1 MRDDQAAEWRAQYWR
16 HQAGP
21 SDHCKHVHQVLLL
34 GRAQHHQPAHRY
46 HQGTANALKHPG
58 GDEGFQGRGHAAQQ
72 RRHGEQAD
80 GPGKYLSRSEAVGHP
95 ATERNEHRNCQQVGT
110 DADVQ
115 ADSAFT
121 EVTGHLRQGRGNH
134 GGVEVFHEEGD
145 SDQQGDAGGLAG
157 VLVAARLAKV
167 TGPFGW

>member
-1 MRDDQAAEWRAQYWR
+1 MRDDQATERRAQYGC

-21 SDHCKHVHQVLLL
+21 GDHRQHFHQVLLL
-34 GRAQHHQPAHRY
+34 GRAQHHQPPHRH
-46 HQGTANALKHPG
+46 HQGTANALKHSG

-80 GPGKYLSRSEAVGHP
+80 GPGKYLSRSETVGHP
-95 ATERNEHRNCQQVGT
+95 ATERNEYRNCQQIGT

-121 EVTGHLRQGRGNH
+121 EVTGHLRQCRGNH

-145 SDQQGDAGGLAG
+145 SHQQGDAGGLAG
-157 VLVAARLAKV
+157 GVDGCRVGQSFRS
-167 TGPFGW
+167 F